1 MKTKISAIL
10 TALYC
15 FISLTSLTASAVNN
29 VSEMTERDGLLC
41 NEYRAIDAGLLVE
54 TDGTVLTEEMLADF
68 PACTGVMTW
77 DLYAMPGADYLM
89 EPTEIPEENAYFV
102 IVPAGE
108 QYELEAA
115 GRKLLQEYDC
125 LTSARLVQYCDYT
138 FTGWDYVY
146 SVETTGADVVL
157 DETSI
162 PELSEFTIEETHV
175 DGFYRYTLE
184 TPEDSAFAKEV
195 SGEYRSYSLYEAALE
210 YGNALAEKYSD
221 ILMSVKPSI
230 VIALSPSGTEYE
242 FLSVWDTAGDLDTD
256 GKIDASDAAELL
268 VLSAMRGAT
277 VNGGADPFTAEQKS
291 AADLN
296 GDTFC
301 DANDAAYILQ
311 FAAEAGAG
319 SELSIGEFMTR
330 N

>member
-1 MKTKISAIL
+1 MKMKISAVL
-10 TALYC
+10 TAVCC
-15 FISLTSLTASAVNN
+15 FASLASLTASAVNN

-41 NEYRAIDAGLLVE
+41 NEYRAIDAGLLIE
-54 TDGTVLTEEMLADF
+54 TDGTELTEEMLADF
-68 PACTGVMTW
+68 QACTGVMAW

-89 EPTEIPEENAYFV
+89 EPTEIPEKNAYFV
-102 IVPAGE
+102 IVPTGE
-108 QYELEAA
+108 LAELEAA

-162 PELSEFTIEETHV
+162 PELSEFTIKETHV
-175 DGFYRYTLE
+175 DGLYRYTLE

-195 SGEYRSYSLYEAALE
+195 SGEYRSYALYEAALE

-221 ILMSVKPSI
+221 VISAVTPSI
-230 VIALSPSGTEYE
+230 AISLGASGTEYA
-242 FLSVWDTAGDLDTD
+242 FLSIWDTAGDLDTD

-268 VLSAMRGAT
+268 ALSAMKGAT
-277 VNGGADPFTAEQKS
+277 VNGGADPFTAEQKI

-330 N
+330 K